1 MAQISEPLGLFAG
14 SDVGSTKCVACCGLH
29 GGKAGSKLNANFFL
43 VGMLVAVI
51 LARLAPSLAKSH
63 GLLHV
68 DTFRVSAAVEE
79 TRFTTAKMEVWAERG
94 HYVPLFVGSS
104 PWLVHRRMGGFGFRR
119 LWPQSRSPISGMV
132 HGLL

>member
-68 DTFRVSAAVEE
+68 DTFRVSAA
-79 TRFTTAKMEVWAERG
+79 RFTTAKMEVWAERG
-94 HYVPLFVGSS
+94 HYVPLVVEVALG
-104 PWLVHRRMGGFGFRR
+104 WCIDAWVDLGFDVYG
-119 LWPQSRSPISGMV
+119 RSPEVRSRDGAWAA
-132 HGLL
+132 LR